1 MQSGMG
7 GGDAGEGGAEG
18 FGDYKG
24 KKRKDMRRG
33 RERKEIYVCYQ
44 QNGSNSLKAT
54 KAAL

>member
-7 GGDAGEGGAEG
+7 GGGAGEREPEG
-18 FGDYKG
+18 LGDYKG
-24 KKRKDMRRG
+24 KNRKDMRRG